1 MIGIV
6 FAFSAGRI
14 ASYTLAGAVAGF
26 IGGRFTRVLEQNN
39 GHFVLQVIAGII
51 LVILGLH
58 IAGWMPRLKLI
69 EKTGT
74 RLWQYLQP
82 LGKHFLPVTNI
93 ARALLTG
100 VIWGWLPCALVYS
113 VLLLAVTSD
122 SWQQGAVYL
131 FVFGLGTL
139 PVMLTAGMISGLVR
153 QHSQNIPLR
162 CIAGLLIV
170 IVGIITPLFHIGYDS
185 RHSHGANHT
194 ATEKLLQRLHQGF
207 QS

>member
-1 MIGIV
+1 MTCIV
-6 FAFSAGRI
+6 FAFSVGRI

-39 GHFVLQVIAGII
+39 GHIVLQVIAGMI
-51 LVILGLH
+51 LVMLGLH

-131 FVFGLGTL
+131 FVFGMGTL
-139 PVMLTAGMISGLVR
+139 PSMLTAGIISSLVR
-153 QHSQNIPLR
+153 QYAQNIPAR
-162 CIAGLLIV
+162 RIAGLLI
-170 IVGIITPLFHIGYDS
+170 IIAGIITPLFHTGQDG
-185 RHSHGANHT
+185 RLGHGARHT
-194 ATEKLLQRLHQGF
+194 ATEQLLQ
-207 QS
+207 